1 MAKALAA
8 IVGMGMIPC
17 GKHLER
23 SVIDMA
29 TEAVYLA
36 LKDAGIKPGQVDACF
51 FGNVLAGRLFGSS
64 TIGQN
69 VFWEVGIN
77 RVPVVNVE
85 NACTSGSTALYLG
98 YNMIAA
104 GQAEVVLAA
113 ASEKMYVKNAGLV
126 DAGLDE
132 LDTLLG
138 LAAPATFGIRAR
150 RYMQEFGAA
159 EKQLALVAVKNR
171 NHARFNPMAQFRE
184 PITVEEVLASPM
196 VADPLTRLQCCPIA
210 DGAAAVVLC
219 SPALAKR
226 LGRAVNIEAAVLATG
241 GYSNPPNLTG
251 FDTVRRAAHLAYEKA
266 GIGPGDLHV
275 VECHDAFTITEIMN
289 YEALGFCPLGQ
300 GGKLVEEGHTKFG
313 GRLPV
318 NVSGGLLSRGHPV
331 GASGLVQA
339 AEIITQLR
347 GEAGP
352 RQVQGARL
360 GLVHNMGGDKDGDV
374 RACTV
379 SILSTI

>member
-17 GKHLER
+17 GKHGAR

-29 TEAVYLA
+29 AEAAYLA
-36 LKDAGIKPGQVDACF
+36 LQDAGVKPGQVDACF
-51 FGNVLAGRLFGSS
+51 YGNVLAGRLFGSN

-77 RVPVVNVE
+77 RAPVVNVE

-113 ASEKMYVKNAGLV
+113 ASEKMYVKNTGLV
-126 DAGLDE
+126 DAGFDE

-138 LAAPATFGIRAR
+138 LVAPATFGIRAR
-150 RYMQEFGAA
+150 RYMKEFGAT

-171 NHARFNPMAQFRE
+171 SHARFNPLAQFRE
-184 PITVEEVLASPM
+184 AITVEEVLASPM

-219 SPALAKR
+219 SPAMAKR
-226 LGRAVNIEAAVLATG
+226 LGRAVNIEATVLVSG
-241 GYSNPPNLTG
+241 DYCNPPDLTR
-251 FDTVRRAAHLAYEKA
+251 FETVRRAGHLAYEKA

-275 VECHDAFTITEIMN
+275 VECHDAFTITEILN
-289 YEALGFCPLGQ
+289 YEALGFCQLGE
-300 GGKLVEEGHTKFG
+300 GGKLVEEGRTKLG

-339 AEIITQLR
+339 AEIVAQLR
-347 GEAGP
+347 GEAGA
-352 RQVQGARL
+352 RQVQGARI

-379 SILSTI
+379 SILSKI

>member
-77 RVPVVNVE
+77 RAPVVNVE

-104 GQAEVVLAA
+104 GQADVVLAA

-138 LAAPATFGIRAR
+138 LVAPATFGMRAR
-150 RYMQEFGAA
+150 RHMEEFGTS

-171 NHARFNPMAQFRE
+171 DHARFNPMAQFRE
-184 PITVEEVLASPM
+184 AITVEEVLASPM

-226 LGRAVNIEAAVLATG
+226 LGRAVNIEAAVLASG
-241 GYSNPPNLTG
+241 DYSNPPNLTG

-289 YEALGFCPLGQ
+289 YEALGFCPPGQ
-300 GGKLVEEGHTKFG
+300 GGKLVEEGHTKLG

-331 GASGLVQA
+331 GASGLVQT
-339 AEIITQLR
+339 AEIVMQLR
-347 GEAGP
+347 GEAGV
-352 RQVQGARL
+352 RQVKGARN
-360 GLVHNMGGDKDGDV
+360 GLVHNMGGDKNGDI
-374 RACTV
+374 RACTI
-379 SILSTI
+379 SILSTY